1 MRNRM
6 TAWGVGPKIAFIS
19 LFYCP
24 AVIFLHIL
32 MPGQFVVTRGHS
44 VVFFF
49 PGIGLILSG
58 IYLWVSGA
66 RIIDKAFD
74 SGVLLTRGVYAFV
87 RHPMYS
93 GFIVFI
99 APGIAICFRSWL
111 LLTPSI
117 LAYVVFRILIR
128 EEDEYLEGRFGQAF
142 LDYRSRVNAII
153 PFIRI
158 QGDKRAAASTSG

>member
-1 MRNRM
+1 
-6 TAWGVGPKIAFIS
+6 
-19 LFYCP
+19 
-24 AVIFLHIL
+24 
-32 MPGQFVVTRGHS
+32 
-44 VVFFF
+44 
-49 PGIGLILSG
+49 LILSG